1 MKPVR
6 PLTGTPTVSPVH
18 SAEYV
23 TTVNTQKSEEST
35 QGSTVYMGM
44 DKKLVY
50 ALIALIGGACFV
62 LLAFVI
68 LCSLKNQRAMR
79 RRIARL
85 EKARSNSLI
94 NLSTMTTQNEEGGD
108 GDINILNVAVDTKT
122 EDTDDAEGNQ
132 HNEED
137 ENLYIPGNIVR
148 AVTPTR
154 DGSDDDKMDGLYAPN
169 PNVQTKQ

>member
-1 MKPVR
+1 
-6 PLTGTPTVSPVH
+6 
-18 SAEYV
+18 
-23 TTVNTQKSEEST
+23 
-35 QGSTVYMGM
+35 MGM

-62 LLAFVI
+62 LLTFVI
-68 LCSLKNQRAMR
+68 LCSFKNQRAMK

-94 NLSTMTTQNEEGGD
+94 NLSTVTTQNEEGGD

-122 EDTDDAEGNQ
+122 EDTDDTEGNQ

-148 AVTPTR
+148 AVTPTQ
-154 DGSDDDKMDGLYAPN
+154 DASDDDKMDGLYAPN